1 MQQIL
6 NSLIISE
13 QLFLQRELE
22 SIMLNNIEGYRPTF
36 TTQAINSLYKKNHAP
51 DLIFIENQSKL
62 KPEDMQRII
71 RIFPCKIYVVIDDNP
86 NEAQRKTFLKAGANE
101 VISLAQLRSDLGRHL
116 LEKLLMLRK
125 QAETENHIEESEERF
140 RGIIENAH
148 DVITLLDKEGTIIY
162 NSRAFER
169 LLEYESWEVL
179 GQSFFDLVHEKDR
192 LYIEKQFKRLIQ
204 QKSQTTGAREALEF
218 RFRHKEG
225 HWLIFEAMVSNLL
238 KDEFV
243 QAVVLNSRDVTEH
256 REFEI
261 ELEKYRSHL
270 EELVDRRTRELTAA
284 LEQEKMA
291 AEQQRIFISMVSH
304 EFRTPLTIIDGNAQ
318 IIQRRGSTLSPE
330 MMTKRTGT
338 IRLAVERLVRLI
350 ETILSAHML
359 ESGKITVSLAPCN
372 LAGIIRDVCK
382 DHLDV
387 EPNHEIRINIQEDI
401 PDMLLDEKVIRHIM
415 MNLLSNAVKY
425 SPQNPLIKISV
436 CTEEQ
441 IVIIQVTNHG
451 VGIPENE
458 LPKIFT
464 RYFRAS
470 TSSGIPGSGLGLSFV
485 KQFVELHE
493 GKVKIQS
500 EDKEG
505 TTVTVR
511 LPVKS
516 KENIKKG
523 QK

>member
-1 MQQIL
+1 MQQNF
-6 NSLIISE
+6 NSLIVSE

-22 SIMLNNIEGYRPTF
+22 KLMLSNIEGYRTTL
-36 TTQAINSLYKKNHAP
+36 TTQAINSLSNKNYAP
-51 DLIFIENQSKL
+51 DLIFIENPGEL
-62 KPEDMQRII
+62 KPEDMQQVIQ
-71 RIFPCKIYVVIDDNP
+71 IFPGKIYVMIDNSS
-86 NEAQRKTFLKAGANE
+86 EKARRRTFLKAGADE
-101 VISLAQLRSDLGRHL
+101 VMNLAQLQSDLGRHL

-148 DVITLLDKEGTIIY
+148 DVITLLDEEGTIIY

-169 LLEYESWEVL
+169 LLAYESWEVL
-179 GQSFFDLVHEKDR
+179 GQSFFDLVHEEDR
-192 LYIEKQFKRLIQ
+192 LYIKKQFKRLIQ
-204 QKSQTTGAREALEF
+204 QKAQTTGAGEALEF

-225 HWLIFEAMVSNLL
+225 HWRIFEAMVSNLL

-318 IIQRRGSTLSPE
+318 ILQRRGSSLSPE
-330 MMTKRTGT
+330 MMEKRTGT
-338 IRLAVERLVRLI
+338 IRLAVERLVKLI
-350 ETILSAHML
+350 ETILSAHTL
-359 ESGKITVSLAPCN
+359 ESGKMTVSLAPCD
-372 LAGIIRDVCK
+372 LADVIRSICD

-387 EPNHEIRINIQEDI
+387 QPSHEIRMDI
-401 PDMLLDEKVIRHIM
+401 RENLPDMLLDEKVIRHIM

-425 SPQNPLIKISV
+425 SPQNPLIEVSV
-436 CTEEQ
+436 NVEEQ
-441 IVIIQVTNHG
+441 MAVIQVTDHG
-451 VGIPENE
+451 VGIPEDE

-470 TSSGIPGSGLGLSFV
+470 TSGGIPGSGLGLSFV
-485 KQFVELHE
+485 KQFVELHRGLIE
-493 GKVKIQS
+493 IQS
-500 EDKEG
+500 ENEYG
-505 TTVTVR
+505 TKVTVR

-516 KENIKKG
+516 EKEIKKG
-523 QK
+523 

>member
-13 QLFLQRELE
+13 QLFLQHELE
-22 SIMLNNIEGYRPTF
+22 ANMLNNIEGYHPTF

-51 DLIFIENQSKL
+51 NLIFIENQGEL

-71 RIFPCKIYVVIDDNP
+71 QIFPYKIYVVIDDNP
-86 NEAQRKTFLKAGANE
+86 NEAQRKTFIKAGADE
-101 VISLAQLRSDLGRHL
+101 VMSLTQLQSDLGKHL
-116 LEKLLMLRK
+116 LEKLLVFRK
-125 QAETENHIEESEERF
+125 QVETEDRIEESEERF
-140 RGIIENAH
+140 RGIIENAR
-148 DVITLLDKEGTIIY
+148 DVITLLDEDGTIIY

-179 GQSFFDLVHEKDR
+179 GQSFFDLVHAEDCSCIK
-192 LYIEKQFKRLIQ
+192 KQFKRLIQ
-204 QKSQTTGAREALEF
+204 QEPQTIGTGEALEF
-218 RFRHKEG
+218 RFKHKEG
-225 HWLIFEAMVSNLL
+225 HWRIFEAMVSNLL
-238 KDEFV
+238 KNEFV

-256 REFEI
+256 RKSEI
-261 ELEKYRSHL
+261 ELKKYRSHL

-318 IIQRRGSTLSPE
+318 IIQRRGSTLSTE
-330 MMTKRTGT
+330 MMEKRTRT
-338 IRLAVERLVRLI
+338 IRLAVVRLVRLI
-350 ETILSAHML
+350 ETILSAHTL
-359 ESGKITVSLAPCN
+359 ESGKMTVSLAPCD
-372 LAGIIRDVCK
+372 LAGVIRDVCD

-387 EPNHEIRINIQEDI
+387 EPSHEIMMDIQKNL
-401 PDMLLDEKVIRHIM
+401 PDMLLDEKVLRHIM

-425 SPQNPLIKISV
+425 SPQNPLIEVSV
-436 CTEEQ
+436 CAEGQ
-441 IVIIQVTNHG
+441 IVVIQVTDHG

-470 TSSGIPGSGLGLSFV
+470 TSGGISGSGLGLSFV
-485 KQFVELHE
+485 KQFVELHG
-493 GKVKIQS
+493 GKIEIRS
-500 EDKEG
+500 GDKAG

-511 LPVKS
+511 LPMKS
-516 KENIKKG
+516 KKI
-523 QK
+523 